1 MSSKKV
7 VFLVVSDCNFDGVLT
22 QQLQSLNYDVV
33 RFETVN
39 EIGDSIKLSPD
50 AIIVDYDKEGK
61 EGLESLK
68 KTKITSRTA
77 LIVLGK
83 QSCTNLYIHQAYHY
97 LIKDKS
103 IEKTLATLI
112 RKIRSLKTV
121 HSGFLESF
129 RQRVFALYNF

>member
-1 MSSKKV
+1 MSKKV

-22 QQLQSLNYDVV
+22 QRLRSLNYEVV
-33 RFETVN
+33 RFETVK

-61 EGLESLK
+61 AGLEFLK
-68 KTKITSRTA
+68 KAKITSRTV

-83 QSCTNLYIHQAYHY
+83 HSCTNLYIHQAYHY
-97 LIKDKS
+97 LIKEKS
-103 IEKTLATLI
+103 IEKTLSVLI
-112 RKIRSLKTV
+112 SKISSLKKV
-121 HSGFLESF
+121 HNGFLETF